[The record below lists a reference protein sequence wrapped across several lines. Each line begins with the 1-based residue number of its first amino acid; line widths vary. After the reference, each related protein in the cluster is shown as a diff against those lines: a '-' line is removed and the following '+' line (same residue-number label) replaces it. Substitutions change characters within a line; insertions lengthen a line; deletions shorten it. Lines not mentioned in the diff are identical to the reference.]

1 MEDAIVV
8 YTSKTGFTQQYAL
21 WIARELHCE
30 VLDSKFVTP
39 QDLSSRQIVIYGGHV
54 VNGHVTGLKRF
65 YRRYQASC
73 AGRVLAFG
81 TGLLQESSINLD
93 KVAAKTKTLLDSNE
107 PFYYF
112 QGSVTTDAVPL
123 WRRVQLAYLNRKYHN
138 EVACSEIERITP
150 LVRHVQQQI

>member
-1 MEDAIVV
+1 MEDAIVI

-21 WIARELHCE
+21 WIARALHCE
-30 VLDSKFVTP
+30 ILDSKFVTAE
-39 QDLSSRQIVIYGGHV
+39 DLNNRRIVIYGGHV
-54 VNGHVTGLKRF
+54 VSGHVTGLQRF

-73 AGRVLAFG
+73 AGRVLVFG
-81 TGLLQESSINLD
+81 TGLLKETSMNLD
-93 KVAAKTKTLLDSNE
+93 KVAAKTKALLTTNE

-138 EVACSEIERITP
+138 ELACSEAERITP